1 MIHAVLIDLRL
12 FTGTIY
18 KKLILVTRRPFRHFI
33 ITASSVDNVFN
44 LLRLVVFKAFTTA
57 KKI

>member
-18 KKLILVTRRPFRHFI
+18 KKLNLVTRRPFRHFI

-44 LLRLVVFKAFTTA
+44 LLRLVVVKAFTTA
-57 KKI
+57 KKL